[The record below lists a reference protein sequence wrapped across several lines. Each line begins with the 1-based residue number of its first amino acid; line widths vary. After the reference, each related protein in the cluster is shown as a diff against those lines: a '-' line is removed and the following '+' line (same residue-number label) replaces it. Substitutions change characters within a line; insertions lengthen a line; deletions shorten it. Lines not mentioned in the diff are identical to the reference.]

1 METSKNN
8 GYTNN
13 KNNSINSNILAPSPQ
28 FSTLSNSNSNSAH
41 PSPASSSSPSVS
53 LSDPMLYVPKMMFLT
68 KGKGT
73 HKDYLTSFELALRD
87 ADVADLNLVSVSSIK
102 PPQCKIISRQE
113 GRKYLRPGQIAF
125 TILARSSTNE
135 PNRLIAASIGLAR
148 PADDNTQHGYL
159 SEHHSTGET
168 AQKAGDY
175 AEDMAMEMLATTL
188 GLPNDPTLTWDQ
200 REEQWKLSGKIY
212 KTQNFTQSAEGNKDG
227 LWTTVISAAI
237 LIL

>member
-1 METSKNN
+1 MPETSDDVGIVGSQGNEARKD
-8 GYTNN
+8 
-13 KNNSINSNILAPSPQ
+13 
-28 FSTLSNSNSNSAH
+28 
-41 PSPASSSSPSVS
+41 S
-53 LSDPMLYVPKMMFLT
+53 LGPEKLTDPFLHVPKIMFFT
-68 KGKGT
+68 KGKGI

-87 ADVADLNLVSVSSIK
+87 GQIADLNLVTVSSIK
-102 PPQCKIISRQE
+102 PAGCRIVSIPD
-113 GRKYLRPGQIAF
+113 GRKHLVSGQITFA
-125 TILARSSTNE
+125 IMARSSTNE

-148 PADDNTQHGYL
+148 PVDASHHGYL

-188 GLPNDPTLTWDQ
+188 GLQADPSLTWNQ
-200 REEQWKLSGKIY
+200 NEEQWKLSGKIY

-227 LWTTVISAAI
+227 LWTTVISAAV

>member
-1 METSKNN
+1 LK
-8 GYTNN
+8 
-13 KNNSINSNILAPSPQ
+13 
-28 FSTLSNSNSNSAH
+28 
-41 PSPASSSSPSVS
+41 
-53 LSDPMLYVPKMMFLT
+53 
-68 KGKGT
+68 
-73 HKDYLTSFELALRD
+73 
-87 ADVADLNLVSVSSIK
+87 
-102 PPQCKIISRQE
+102 
-113 GRKYLRPGQIAF
+113 PGQIAF
-125 TILARSSTNE
+125 AILARSSTNE
-135 PNRLIAASIGLAR
+135 PNRLIASSIGLAR

-188 GLPNDPTLTWDQ
+188 NLPNDPTLTWDQ
-200 REEQWKLSGKIY
+200 REEQWKLSEKIY

>member
-1 METSKNN
+1 MAERKED
-8 GYTNN
+8 N
-13 KNNSINSNILAPSPQ
+13 KINVIQSN
-28 FSTLSNSNSNSAH
+28 
-41 PSPASSSSPSVS
+41 
-53 LSDPMLYVPKMMFLT
+53 PMLYIPRMMFLT
-68 KGKGT
+68 KGKGL

-87 ADVADLNLVSVSSIK
+87 AEIADLNLVSVSSIK
-102 PPQCKIISRQE
+102 PPQCKIVSRQE
-113 GRKYLRPGQIAF
+113 GRKYLMPGQIVF
-125 TILARSSTNE
+125 TILARSATNE

-148 PADDNTQHGYL
+148 PADDAQHGYL

-200 REEQWKLSGKIY
+200 REEQWKLSERIY
-212 KTQNFTQSAEGNKDG
+212 KTHNITQSAEGNKDG

>member
-8 GYTNN
+8 NN
-13 KNNSINSNILAPSPQ
+13 NINSNILAPSPQ
-28 FSTLSNSNSNSAH
+28 IPPPSNSNSA
-41 PSPASSSSPSVS
+41 PFPASSSSQSVS

-68 KGKGT
+68 KGKGI

>member
-1 METSKNN
+1 MINMETSKNN
-8 GYTNN
+8 SHNNNNNNNNNNN
-13 KNNSINSNILAPSPQ
+13 KNSNINSNMLV
-28 FSTLSNSNSNSAH
+28 
-41 PSPASSSSPSVS
+41 SPSQSTPPSSTPSVL

-68 KGKGT
+68 KGKGI

-87 ADVADLNLVSVSSIK
+87 ADIADLNLVSVSSIK